1 MDFKQFKNRSQT
13 NISALTEK
21 LLKESES
28 QNSKSY
34 SENLNEFKLVPGKD
48 GNAKAIIR
56 FLPDPADPE
65 GTFYVQLYNHGF
77 KVGNKWLIENC
88 PTTPGINLPCPIC
101 ESNVELW
108 ASGNESDKRM
118 ARERKRKL
126 SYYANIYV
134 VKNPADPSQ
143 EGQVKLFRFGQ
154 RIKDKILAAAKPEF
168 EGDEEILA
176 SNYWHGANFRL
187 ISKTVK
193 TTLNGKEVSLPNYD
207 DSGFENKSV
216 FMDGDDELLEK
227 VHNQL
232 FNIRDIV
239 DPSKFKSYDE
249 LKKRF
254 YSVTQTRQ
262 AVSMP
267 SVEEQEQELDELL
280 NPKEDILAELESSYS
295 KAKETSLDEDEED
308 EDLKRFMA
316 LAEG

>member
-88 PTTPGINLPCPIC
+88 PSTINQPCPIC

-108 ASGNESDKRM
+108 NSGIDSNKGV
-118 ARERKRKL
+118 ARDRKRKL

-134 VKNPADPSQ
+134 IKNPADPSQ

-154 RIKDKILAAAKPEF
+154 KIKDKILAAAKPEF
-168 EGDEEILA
+168 EGDDVILPH
-176 SNYWHGANFRL
+176 NYWEGANFRL
-187 ISKTVK
+187 ISKTLK

-216 FMDGDDELLEK
+216 FMDGDDELIEE

-232 FNIRDIV
+232 ISIRDIV

-254 YSVTQTRQ
+254 YSVTQTRP
-262 AVSMP
+262 AASIP
-267 SVEEQEQELDELL
+267 SVEEQEQELNELL

-295 KAKETSLDEDEED
+295 KAKETTVDEYEDD
-308 EDLKRFMA
+308 EDLRRFMA